1 MTVAVQQLLTLFEA
15 LSDTEKQEAVSEL
28 LRRVSKTSSCGQPVM
43 RVAGLHLGAI
53 QPAADFDAPLPDDFW
68 TGQT

>member
-1 MTVAVQQLLTLFEA
+1 MTIAVQQLLASFDA
-15 LSDTEKQEAVSEL
+15 LSDAEKQEAVSEL
-28 LRRVSKTSSCGQPVM
+28 LRRAPKLSPGGQPVA
-43 RVAGLHLGAI
+43 RVAGLHPGAI